1 MKKKIALLVY
11 PAFSLQE
18 IANLLR
24 LFRWQYDT
32 ITDII
37 YTEKITVKS
46 EEGITVMPDKTCD
59 EFSPIDYDCLI
70 LSGCS
75 DIRMA
80 LRNQKLKDFLSTFK
94 DNSDFIIAAICSAPL
109 FLAQAGLLHEKKYTD
124 SLFVEMRNFFY
135 FVEEEN
141 FLPLPVVEDGNI
153 ITANGSAFNDFAVHL
168 AKKLGYECQSPIFPG
183 YINSWKKDDYLHH
196 LSNESQED
204 FLKEFKDFKCK
215 QE

>member
-1 MKKKIALLVY
+1 
-11 PAFSLQE
+11 
-18 IANLLR
+18 
-24 LFRWQYDT
+24 
-32 ITDII
+32 
-37 YTEKITVKS
+37 
-46 EEGITVMPDKTCD
+46 
-59 EFSPIDYDCLI
+59 
-70 LSGCS
+70 
-75 DIRMA
+75 
-80 LRNQKLKDFLSTFK
+80 
-94 DNSDFIIAAICSAPL
+94 
-109 FLAQAGLLHEKKYTD
+109 
-124 SLFVEMRNFFY
+124 MRNFFY

-196 LSNESQED
+196 LSNESQKD